1 MFLHGHLSW
10 LGLRAGAELCPLVVL
25 NWYLGPLIIFFS
37 PGNKDCRLTGF
48 PKSKQLYN
56 IHKQWHTHA
65 ALWGGFGSLKAN
77 HMIFFSKLVTV

>member
-10 LGLRAGAELCPLVVL
+10 LGSRAGAELCPLVVL
-25 NWYLGPLIIFFS
+25 NWYLGPLIILFS

-56 IHKQWHTHA
+56 IHNSGIHTLLCGEVLEA
-65 ALWGGFGSLKAN
+65 
-77 HMIFFSKLVTV
+77 